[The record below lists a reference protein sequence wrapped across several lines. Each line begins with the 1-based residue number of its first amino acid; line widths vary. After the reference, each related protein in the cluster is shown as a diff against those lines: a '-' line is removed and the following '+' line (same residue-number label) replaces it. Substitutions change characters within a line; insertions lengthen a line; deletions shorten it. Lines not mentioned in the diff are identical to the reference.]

1 MILLLDLGIRLSILV
16 FGSLMLAVA
25 LVLEVLLVSL
35 WMLS

>member
-1 MILLLDLGIRLSILV
+1 LLLDLGIRLSILV